1 MQLTINGQKYQFD
14 NQISI
19 DDLLNH
25 LKIDSKKIA
34 FECNLEIIPKS
45 EYNSQVLKDNDK
57 VEIVHFIG
65 GG

>member
-1 MQLTINGQKYQFD
+1 MQITINGQKYQFE

-19 DDLLNH
+19 NDLLNF
-25 LKIDSKKIA
+25 LKIDSKKVA

-45 EYNSQVLKDNDK
+45 QYNSLFLKDNDK